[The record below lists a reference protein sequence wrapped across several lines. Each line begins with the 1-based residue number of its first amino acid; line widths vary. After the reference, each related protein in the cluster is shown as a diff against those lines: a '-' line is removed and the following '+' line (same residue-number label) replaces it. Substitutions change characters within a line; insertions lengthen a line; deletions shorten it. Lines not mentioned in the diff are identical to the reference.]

1 MIIWHSGCKIVD
13 INELWNLGY
22 NFLCHPVPHFLGG
35 YSMKNHIG
43 NRWEIMILGNPQI
56 EWPLEP
62 QQPLWGR
69 RGLLRWVNIGHFFS
83 FSLPTKRGTNPL
95 GAPLMRSAYSM
106 RKFRPRWTSSSS
118 LFFFLSNLLFFLF
131 SRRRPRIFVSSEN
144 DGPSLV
150 KVIGENECTEYTEI
164 TYFQPSLRCFQG
176 TRETMAS
183 HFLSIPEQQRE
194 VSLRMYLFQIQGVPI
209 LLGHFLDFDRSLL
222 GLTMRRKDNQE
233 KRYTY
238 LSE

>member
-1 MIIWHSGCKIVD
+1 MASRASAASMRPSWFTQVSEYWPFFQLFLANQARHKPFGGSSDAFRILNEKIPSA
-13 INELWNLGY
+13 L
-22 NFLCHPVPHFLGG
+22 NFF
-35 YSMKNHIG
+35 
-43 NRWEIMILGNPQI
+43 
-56 EWPLEP
+56 
-62 QQPLWGR
+62 
-69 RGLLRWVNIGHFFS
+69 FFS
-83 FSLPTKRGTNPL
+83 LL
-95 GAPLMRSAYSM
+95 
-106 RKFRPRWTSSSS
+106 

-194 VSLRMYLFQIQGVPI
+194 VSLRMYLFQIQGVPL
-209 LLGHFLDFDRSLL
+209 LLGHLLDFDRSIF
-222 GLTMRRKDNQE
+222 GLSRICFSVK
-233 KRYTY
+233 KRQSGKKVYI
-238 LSE
+238 SI

>member
-35 YSMKNHIG
+35 IPWKITLVTGGKSWFWAIPKLNGLSSLSSLYEAVVVYSG
-43 NRWEIMILGNPQI
+43 EWILAIFSAFPC
-56 EWPLEP
+56 
-62 QQPLWGR
+62 QPSEAQTLWG
-69 RGLLRWVNIGHFFS
+69 LLWCVPHTQWENSGRVE
-83 FSLPTKRGTNPL
+83 LL
-95 GAPLMRSAYSM
+95 LLVQSA
-106 RKFRPRWTSSSS
+106 
-118 LFFFLSNLLFFLF
+118 FFLF

-209 LLGHFLDFDRSLL
+209 LLGHFLDFDRSIL
-222 GLTMRRKDNQE
+222 GLTARIKDNQE
-233 KRYTY
+233 KR
-238 LSE
+238 

>member
-1 MIIWHSGCKIVD
+1 
-13 INELWNLGY
+13 
-22 NFLCHPVPHFLGG
+22 
-35 YSMKNHIG
+35 MKNHIG

-118 LFFFLSNLLFFLF
+118 LFFFLSNLLFFSFLKEETQNFRLLRKWWTQF
-131 SRRRPRIFVSSEN
+131 SQSHWGKWMYWVHRNHLLSALP
-144 DGPSLV
+144 
-150 KVIGENECTEYTEI
+150 KVLSGNEGNNGISFPFNTRTAKRSFFAYVFISNTGCSYLIGT
-164 TYFQPSLRCFQG
+164 FFG
-176 TRETMAS
+176 
-183 HFLSIPEQQRE
+183 FWSIH
-194 VSLRMYLFQIQGVPI
+194 S
-209 LLGHFLDFDRSLL
+209 
-222 GLTMRRKDNQE
+222 
-233 KRYTY
+233 
-238 LSE
+238 